1 MPFNLQVISKK
12 AGVGK
17 ILNSK
22 NKPLLCGYVPS
33 GVRTALLICSG
44 TSQEQYVNNRL
55 KERGQLM
62 LDCPLV
68 FLWVQML
75 AL

>member
-12 AGVGK
+12 TGVGK

-22 NKPLLCGYVPS
+22 NKSLLCGCVPS
-33 GVRTALLICSG
+33 GVRTTLLICSV

-55 KERGQLM
+55 KERGQPM
-62 LDCPLV
+62 LDFPLV

>member
-1 MPFNLQVISKK
+1 MHLNLQVISKK
-12 AGVGK
+12 AGVWK
-17 ILNSK
+17 ILNIK
-22 NKPLLCGYVPS
+22 NKPLLCGCVLS
-33 GVRTALLICSG
+33 GVRTALLICSV

-55 KERGQLM
+55 KERGQPM

-68 FLWVQML
+68 FLLVQML